1 MKRSLSKQMIFQIER
16 CINRGNSAVVKVE
29 HGDMVIL
36 EEKRTL
42 FYRDEKQRKEDN
54 PTGLTVK

>member
-1 MKRSLSKQMIFQIER
+1 MKRQLSPKMIQEIER

-29 HGDMVIL
+29 QGDMVIL

-42 FYRDEKQRKEDN
+42 FYKLRKEDD
-54 PTGLTVK
+54 PTGSMAK